1 MNKNQYEFYHEKKT
15 HTSPDFPYNTYLCS
29 IPLDFSSV
37 PIHWH
42 NEMEIIVIKKGQGI
56 IFVDLIPM
64 DVSCGDIIFVLP
76 GQLHSIHQK
85 EAVKMEYENIIFK
98 MELLMTQSHDL
109 CSSQFF
115 TPMLRGD
122 MAFPTLLTQKAA
134 YYSDVASCIA
144 KIDEMCA
151 KEKRPWGY
159 QLSVKAYLLQM
170 FFLIF
175 TNNQHQQTKPRNQ
188 KNLDK
193 IKTILTYI
201 QTYYATP
208 ISIEEIANECFYSK
222 SHFMKFFKESM
233 GVSFVQYLNDYRL
246 NIAAKMLKETSGSIL
261 EIAGSTGFDNLSYFN
276 RMFKRKYGV
285 SPSQYRK

>member
-1 MNKNQYEFYHEKKT
+1 
-15 HTSPDFPYNTYLCS
+15 
-29 IPLDFSSV
+29 
-37 PIHWH
+37 
-42 NEMEIIVIKKGQGI
+42 
-56 IFVDLIPM
+56 
-64 DVSCGDIIFVLP
+64 
-76 GQLHSIHQK
+76 
-85 EAVKMEYENIIFK
+85 

-115 TPMLRGD
+115 QPMLRGD
-122 MAFPTLLTQKAA
+122 MAFPTCLSPKDSYYPEVAA
-134 YYSDVASCIA
+134 CINQIDV
-144 KIDEMCA
+144 MCA
-151 KEKRPWGY
+151 SSNRPWGY

-175 TNNQHQQTKPRNQ
+175 TNNQYQQTNPRNL

-193 IKTILTYI
+193 IKTILSYV

-222 SHFMKFFKESM
+222 SHFMKFFKEAM

-246 NIAAKMLKETSGSIL
+246 NIAAKMLKETTGSIL

-276 RMFKRKYGV
+276 RVFKRKYGV